1 MCSVSPVSGPAPV
14 SPGAGRPPVPPVIA
28 PVSGTG
34 GSPVSGTRGPPV
46 SGAGGPPVSGTG
58 GPPVPP
64 GTGGALVA
72 ILGVGA
78 VPAEVA
84 PLPALRAARGQYVAK
99 NGEEK

>member
-28 PVSGTG
+28 PVSGT
-34 GSPVSGTRGPPV
+34 R
-46 SGAGGPPVSGTG
+46 

-64 GTGGALVA
+64 GTGGPLVA
-72 ILGVGA
+72 ILGVRA
-78 VPAEVA
+78 VSTEVA

-99 NGEEK
+99 NGEEKEVLRAENS

>member
-14 SPGAGRPPVPPVIA
+14 SPGAGRPPEPPVIA

-34 GSPVSGTRGPPV
+34 GPPV

-78 VPAEVA
+78 VSAEVA
-84 PLPALRAARGQYVAK
+84 PLPALRAARGQYVDK

>member
-1 MCSVSPVSGPAPV
+1 MCSVSPVSGPAPE

-46 SGAGGPPVSGTG
+46 SGAGGPPV
-58 GPPVPP
+58 PP

-72 ILGVGA
+72 ILGVRA